1 VKSYIRG
8 AYSKIEVSS
17 RSQAVLWA
25 IQHGLLLSS
34 EPEPARPPMTRQPVR
49 HPVRQQVRQPVRQA
63 AVPPVRPGM
72 PAAR

>member
-1 VKSYIRG
+1 
-8 AYSKIEVSS
+8 VSS

-49 HPVRQQVRQPVRQA
+49 QQLRQPVRQG
-63 AVPPVRPGM
+63 AVSPVRRGM
-72 PAAR
+72 PAAG